1 MSLPRALLPL
11 PLALACTPAPY
22 GGSDGSDTSA
32 ALDVPAPATTLP
44 APTTTTGTTT
54 EDPRPPKFDLPP
66 TDPLSIRF
74 CRPDAP
80 PPGTLVV
87 GNSELG
93 PFVARRA
100 YFDRSQGGR
109 VLLLFLSPEAD
120 AVVEIEHHDGRSGPI
135 FYGELASGPT
145 KDGWLGTWTLEGGV
159 YADGMA
165 AASQLPPTV
174 TLSEFAGTWHDYD
187 PADPPRLVGTL
198 VGDIHGTFDAVYCD
212 DIFLS
217 LIPD

>member
-22 GGSDGSDTSA
+22 GGSDGSDASA

-44 APTTTTGTTT
+44 AATTTTGTTT

-66 TDPLSIRF
+66 TDPLDIHF

-80 PPGTLVV
+80 PPDTFIA

-100 YFDRSQGGR
+100 YFDRNLGGD
-109 VLLLFLSPEAD
+109 VVLLFLSADAD

-135 FYGELASGPT
+135 FYGELDSGPA
-145 KDGWLGTWTLEGGV
+145 KDGWLGTWTLAGGV
-159 YADGMA
+159 YADSMA
-165 AASQLPPTV
+165 GDSQLPYTV

-198 VGDIHGTFDAVYCD
+198 VGDINGTFDAIYCD
-212 DIFLS
+212 DITLS
-217 LIPD
+217 VPPD